1 MWPNP
6 QEIAD
11 LLAFTEDILN
21 AKLNFFCSANAVDFL
36 NENLTNLA

>member
-11 LLAFTEDILN
+11 LATFNE
-21 AKLNFFCSANAVDFL
+21 
-36 NENLTNLA
+36 ENLFFLCSETLTAHVNIDVFE